1 MVRAVPSIVFAAILL
16 VPTLAY
22 AQGGDSMLNC
32 KKLFSARSTEP
43 ASHVLVNEP
52 KAGEPEVYKNRVAV
66 DVRVDCDDMQLFA
79 DEIEWRDDEQT
90 VSIKGHVLFT
100 EPGVRVQADHAIMN
114 RITKLGTFYDASGY
128 TQIATK
134 PGEQAL
140 FGGMEPD
147 MYFWGAELVKVADR
161 TYRLVDGGFT
171 SCVQATPRWDMGGST
186 GSVTLEKHV
195 MLKNAVLRVKDV
207 PMFYLPVM
215 YYPINKENRATGFLM
230 PKYGSSTAAGFTLSN
245 AFFWAIDRSQDA
257 TIYHS
262 WFKKGGQSLG
272 GRYEYAESPG
282 SNGQASF
289 NALGQPALTLTD
301 GTTEPATKSY
311 NVSANVNQELPD
323 RFRLIG
329 NVDYFTNATSQQ
341 LYQEDIMD
349 ISQRTRTV
357 NATLS
362 GAIQRMQINATFQQN
377 DVYNSLSTATR
388 HGYLPRLTL
397 GLTQKRIGTSRVYF
411 GAAGEMAYIVRKDNI
426 DDPMTDHS
434 LWRFDGGPQVRVP
447 LSTLPW
453 MTVTSTAN
461 WRLTEWMESIDQT
474 TGAQVAEPLTRQIL
488 TFQTTLT
495 GPVLSKVYEPNSNY
509 AEKIKHLIEP
519 NVSFTYV
526 SPFNE
531 LPRVVQNDGT
541 DTIIGGTM
549 TIAYGFTN
557 RFLAKKKAAPGAPPG
572 SAVAMPI
579 LQIDIGQSYYT
590 NALAATFDPSYAQI
604 GLAPPTPFSPVQISV
619 AATPAP
625 AVTARFVTNL
635 DAQFKVPRDFSAS
648 GTLNEKILQISAG
661 WIKKQ
666 VIPGLIGYN
675 DPTTASHFLNLSGTV
690 KRADGR
696 FGGTYSFNYDIQH
709 GTWLQR
715 RLIAYYN
722 SQCCGI
728 QFDYQSADITQLG
741 LNNTSNHHFGVS
753 FTLAGLGS
761 FSNPLGSPV
770 R

>member
-1 MVRAVPSIVFAAILL
+1 MVRAVPSIVFAASLL

-22 AQGGDSMLNC
+22 AQGGDTMMNC

-43 ASHVLVNEP
+43 ASHVLVGEP
-52 KAGEPEVYKNRVAV
+52 KPGEPEVHKNRVAV

-207 PMFYLPVM
+207 PLFYLPVM

-262 WFKKGGQSLG
+262 WFKKGGNSLG
-272 GRYEYAESPG
+272 GRYEYSESPG
-282 SNGQASF
+282 SNGQVSF

-301 GTTEPATKSY
+301 GTSEPATKSY
-311 NVSANVNQELPD
+311 NVSSNVNQELPYH
-323 RFRLIG
+323 FRVIG

-341 LYQEDIMD
+341 LYQQDIMD
-349 ISQRTRTV
+349 ISQRTRFV

-362 GAIQRMQINATFQQN
+362 GAVQRMQINATFQQN

-388 HGYLPRLTL
+388 HGYLPRVTL
-397 GLTQKRIGTSRVYF
+397 ALTQKRIGSSRVYF
-411 GAAGEMAYIVRKDNI
+411 GAAGEVAYIVRRDNV
-426 DDPMTDHS
+426 DDPTTDHS

-447 LSTLPW
+447 LSTLTW
-453 MTVTSTAN
+453 LTVTSTAN
-461 WRLTEWMESIDQT
+461 WRLTEWMQSIDQN

-519 NVSFTYV
+519 NLSFTYV

-557 RFLAKKKAAPGAPPG
+557 RLLAKKKAAAGAPPG
-572 SAVAMPI
+572 SAVAVPI
-579 LQIDIGQSYYT
+579 LQVDIGQSYYT

-604 GLAPPTPFSPVQISV
+604 GLAPPTPFSPVQIAVSSTP
-619 AATPAP
+619 TPAI
-625 AVTARFVTNL
+625 TARFVTNL

-648 GTLNEKILQISAG
+648 GSLNEKVLQITAG

-675 DPTTASHFLNLSGTV
+675 DPTTASHYLNLSGTV

-696 FGGTYSFNYDIQH
+696 FGGTYSFNYDIMH
-709 GTWLQR
+709 GIWLQR

-728 QFDYQSADITQLG
+728 QFDYQTADITQLG
-741 LNNTSNHHFGVS
+741 LNNTSNRHFGVS

-761 FSNPLGSPV
+761 FANPMGSPV